1 MCVCV
6 CVCVLVGPRFGLIIV
21 RVSGSLFECEWA
33 GVEGVIGPKKFS
45 LGLLIIGGVG

>member
-6 CVCVLVGPRFGLIIV
+6 LAGPRFGLIIV

-33 GVEGVIGPKKFS
+33 GVEGVGPKKFG
-45 LGLLIIGGVG
+45 LGLLIISVVG